1 MRRRL
6 TPSVGRGASIGSPRS
21 GVAGTGIESLE
32 ASDGAIECTDVSKRS
47 SYKELFLVC
56 LVDRELWC
64 PCRPPRFLG
73 FLFISKAKNHRTTS
87 IYIRK
92 SEKGET
98 KRDDVQMK
106 NASLNPPKR

>member
-1 MRRRL
+1 M
-6 TPSVGRGASIGSPRS
+6 
-21 GVAGTGIESLE
+21 AGTGIESIE

-56 LVDRELWC
+56 LVDRGLWC
-64 PCRPPRFLG
+64 PCRSSWFLG
-73 FLFISKAKNHRTTS
+73 CLFIFKAKKNTEHQVYVY

-98 KRDDVQMK
+98 KGDDVQMK
-106 NASLNPPKR
+106 NASLNPSKR

>member
-1 MRRRL
+1 MAR
-6 TPSVGRGASIGSPRS
+6 V
-21 GVAGTGIESLE
+21 GIESIE

-56 LVDRELWC
+56 LMGRGLWC

-73 FLFISKAKNHRTTS
+73 CLFISKAKKSQNNKY

-92 SEKGET
+92 LEKGET
-98 KRDDVQMK
+98 KRMMSK
-106 NASLNPPKR
+106 